1 MKTSIFLSSR
11 SHMIT
16 HRAARNNSSIQFVRY
31 LLYLVCT
38 LCVTSFLVC
47 LMSFNVYTIHLNV
60 ICRSQICD
68 GLIQCT
74 IIITVS
80 CFVSQFW
87 QLYTWW
93 CWCVYTRC
101 DGHILSSSSMLCVRS
116 LFFSPFLLAFFWIR
130 PNSKRVFMCRRKSFA
145 FTGSCFTIR
154 VQFHGSINTRS
165 RNMPYHFRIFVRRT
179 NIFVLSSYSLTHI
192 MCIRLRC
199 PSNILKYYS
208 I

>member
-116 LFFSPFLLAFFWIR
+116 LFFSHSFWHSFEFVQIQNVCLCVGANHSHLQVLVLRFVCNFMAQSTPVHVICHTIFEYLCGAQIFLCLARTHSHILCAY
-130 PNSKRVFMCRRKSFA
+130 VYD
-145 FTGSCFTIR
+145 
-154 VQFHGSINTRS
+154 VHL
-165 RNMPYHFRIFVRRT
+165 IF
-179 NIFVLSSYSLTHI
+179 
-192 MCIRLRC
+192 
-199 PSNILKYYS
+199 
-208 I
+208 

>member
-1 MKTSIFLSSR
+1 MYISLLTCLLSVFCFLPYNFIFVAMKTSIFLSSR

-38 LCVTSFLVC
+38 FCVTSFLVC

-87 QLYTWW
+87 QLYKWW

-116 LFFSPFLLAFFWIR
+116 LAFFPI
-130 PNSKRVFMCRRKSFA
+130 PSGILLNSSKFKTCVYVSAQIVRIYRFLFYDSCAISWLNQHP
-145 FTGSCFTIR
+145 FT
-154 VQFHGSINTRS
+154 
-165 RNMPYHFRIFVRRT
+165 
-179 NIFVLSSYSLTHI
+179 
-192 MCIRLRC
+192 
-199 PSNILKYYS
+199 
-208 I
+208 